1 MRYQSLGELF
11 RAFKKERDSKILQVD
26 NLGGFVEIS
35 MMFV

>member
-11 RAFKKERDSKILQVD
+11 RAFKKERDSEILQVG

-35 MMFV
+35 LMSV